1 MRYLKI
7 LPTAIAVVYSGTDKV
22 NLKKNMA
29 LIFVLNKVYPIAALL
44 TASVPNLKSPLMT
57 LCEFMGVG

>member
-44 TASVPNLKSPLMT
+44 TASAPT
-57 LCEFMGVG
+57 